1 MGVDVRELIRNEQ
14 TIVDR
19 DENAEAGG
27 NVRMVLFTFVGPEGL
42 IEGGDNQQFLHPIDF
57 DEVQEVE
64 QIKDTL
70 RRELVLDNGI
80 DLVLREK

>member
-42 IEGGDNQQFLHPIDF
+42 IEGGDNQQFLHPIAHESAATRLGASHSNMSSF
-57 DEVQEVE
+57 TATSAATARFQVQ
-64 QIKDTL
+64 
-70 RRELVLDNGI
+70 
-80 DLVLREK
+80 